1 MVPIQVYQMDSA
13 TQACQPVGK
22 LRFLASNF
30 SILVTSFWLPKI
42 LYGYFLLVG
51 IFLAKNQ
58 VNLVSEYLILVLN
71 LFSMFERSI
80 LFSRIKFSQS

>member
-22 LRFLASNF
+22 LRFFSVKFLDFSYFFLATENSVRFF
-30 SILVTSFWLPKI
+30 SISWH
-42 LYGYFLLVG
+42 
-51 IFLAKNQ
+51 FLAKNQ